1 MRIDLWL
8 DVDSG
13 VGDSNINNGMTGTFR
28 YLLHSK
34 VYFIVHLLNVDLRR
48 WATQAY
54 SNLLQV
60 YTLCTPLCNRGER
73 SVTW

>member
-13 VGDSNINNGMTGTFR
+13 VGDSNINNGMTGILDTCR

-34 VYFIVHLLNVDLRR
+34 VYFIVHLLNTHV
-48 WATQAY
+48 
-54 SNLLQV
+54 
-60 YTLCTPLCNRGER
+60 CR
-73 SVTW
+73 SKKMGDSSK